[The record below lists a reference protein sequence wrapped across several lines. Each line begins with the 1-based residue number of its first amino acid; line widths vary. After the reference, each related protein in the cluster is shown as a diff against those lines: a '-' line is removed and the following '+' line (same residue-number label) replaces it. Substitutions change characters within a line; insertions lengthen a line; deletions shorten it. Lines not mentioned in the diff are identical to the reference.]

1 MIRFEQP
8 PAIIWQVNEGISP
21 EARTIQDLLQIAR
34 EHANKPVTLG
44 WQAVLKDQVKQVSA
58 RCSEEGWDGYD
69 ANPISKSSK
78 LWALRFIDQLPG
90 NVQEPTV
97 VPEPDGELALEWNL
111 GKDKIFSVTVSGPR
125 LIYAAI
131 IGASRKLYGE
141 EKFINE
147 LPKTISNTLSNYFL
161 KV

>member
-1 MIRFEQP
+1 MIRYEQP

-21 EARTIQDLLQIAR
+21 ESRAIQDLLQIAK
-34 EHANKPVTLG
+34 EHASKPVTLG
-44 WQAVLKDQVKQVSA
+44 WQTVLKDQVQEVSA
-58 RCSEEGWDGYD
+58 RCSKEGWDGYG
-69 ANPISKSSK
+69 ANPISRSSK
-78 LWALRFIDQLPG
+78 LWTLRLIEQLPG
-90 NVQEPTV
+90 NLQEPSI

-111 GKDKIFSVTVSGPR
+111 GKDKIFSLTVSGPR

-141 EKFINE
+141 EKFVNE
-147 LPKTISNTLSNYFL
+147 LPKTITNTLSNYFL